1 MNATAPQAE
10 GQAEAPEAGQAI
22 QPETKAWYDGYEFQE
37 EDIGYIQN
45 KGWDDPVKA
54 ISAYKNLEKF
64 QGVPA
69 DQLIKLP
76 KDVNQDGA
84 LDPVYDKLG
93 RPESPDKYEISLPE
107 GVQVDENRLNLAKE
121 VGHKI
126 GLNNKQ
132 IQALAEFDATYQ
144 QQAIEQHYKDVE
156 LKQAQE
162 LDALQKEWGKGF
174 EERAELGR
182 RFVRNN
188 LPSGLDKEATLSAIE
203 GAIGTAAML
212 KMFANAGDKFREDSV
227 PDSSGDRPFGY
238 TREQALADRKS
249 LMDEL
254 AGDKTRLATYN
265 QGKGTDFEKMKK
277 LNSIITGA

>member
-1 MNATAPQAE
+1 MTEQAPATEGQEQSPEGE
-10 GQAEAPEAGQAI
+10 GQANENTQ
-22 QPETKAWYDGYEFQE
+22 KAWYDTAPDEVK
-37 EDIGYIQN
+37 GYIQN
-45 KGWDDPVKA
+45 KGWDDPIKA
-54 ISAYKNLEKF
+54 VTSYQELEKF
-64 QGVPA
+64 RGA
-69 DQLIKLP
+69 SEDQLIKLP
-76 KDVNQDGA
+76 KDFDADGA

-93 RPESPDKYEISLPE
+93 RPESPDKYEITLPE

-132 IQALAEFDATYQ
+132 IQALAEFDATYH
-144 QQAIEQHYKDVE
+144 QQALESYHKDVE
-156 LKQAQE
+156 LKQTQE
-162 LDALQKEWGKGF
+162 IAALQKEWGKGF

-188 LPSGLDKEATLSAIE
+188 LPEGINKEEALNAIE

-212 KMFANAGDKFREDSV
+212 KMFANAGEKFREDKV

-238 TREQALADRKS
+238 TAEQAKADKKA

-254 AGDKTRLATYN
+254 AGDKQRLAVYN

-277 LNSIITGA
+277 LNSIVAG